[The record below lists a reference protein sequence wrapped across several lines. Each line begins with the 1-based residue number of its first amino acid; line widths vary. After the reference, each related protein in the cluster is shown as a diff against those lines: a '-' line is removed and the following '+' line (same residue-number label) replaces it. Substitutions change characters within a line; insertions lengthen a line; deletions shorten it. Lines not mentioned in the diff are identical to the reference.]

1 MWYKVEVESRNTD
14 WESLTIRNGGSTRL
28 VDYFSK
34 LTCAKERNGPPSG
47 NQGISIAEQRHSH
60 AFPSYR
66 WTHPPLNHALS
77 AHEELTSIGHCQKWH
92 HELEESHV
100 ADMGRWDLKGLTY
113 VINVVLNNM
122 LAQHH
127 CPYDLAWKLTI
138 SMYWLT
144 ESPPQSS
151 ASAEQSSDK
160 KQTKEAMVP
169 SGMSLQRIGVPT

>member
-14 WESLTIRNGGSTRL
+14 WESLTLGNGGSTRL

-34 LTCAKERNGPPSG
+34 LTCAKKERNRPPSG
-47 NQGISIAEQRHSH
+47 NQGIPTAEQTHSH

-77 AHEELTSIGHCQKWH
+77 AHEEQISIGHCQKWH

-113 VINVVLNNM
+113 VINMALNYM
-122 LAQHH
+122 LAQYH
-127 CPYDLAWKLTI
+127 CPHDLAWMLTI
-138 SMYWLT
+138 SMYWFT
-144 ESPPQSS
+144 

-160 KQTKEAMVP
+160 KQTKEVMVSP
-169 SGMSLQRIGVPT
+169 GMSLQRIGVPT